1 MYVEHGA
8 RDAVAAHEP
17 PFLSAQFAKNPD
29 MRSGGRITRTPLA
42 PCASSASHKRI
53 FSGTRSSVPLSRPL
67 LCRCRFISR
76 SQDEIPAADA
86 LPRVIVEGRH
96 VSSSVS
102 TCGLWSRWSQ
112 PRPRDHGAPMPASS
126 GMGKNVSQAGR
137 TNPAH
142 RAQEAGRPVP
152 NRTDDDRQR
161 NVNPCRWPQGSCR
174 GSHVQGTRRILGD
187 VTSRSTRP

>member
-1 MYVEHGA
+1 MYVGHGV
-8 RDAVAAHEP
+8 RGAVAAHEP
-17 PFLSAQFAKNPD
+17 PFLSAQLAENPD
-29 MRSGGRITRTPLA
+29 MRSGKRTTRPPLA

-112 PRPRDHGAPMPASS
+112 PRPRDHEAAMPASS
-126 GMGKNVSQAGR
+126 GMEKSVIQTGQRDLDIAFRKHGVRYR
-137 TNPAH
+137 TERMTIA
-142 RAQEAGRPVP
+142 
-152 NRTDDDRQR
+152 
-161 NVNPCRWPQGSCR
+161 S
-174 GSHVQGTRRILGD
+174 GT
-187 VTSRSTRP
+187 